1 MKYCVG
7 WTGCKVALGVGV
19 FIFYVLGAYAAK
31 SRLDGSIYIEIYI
44 WYRLPVIVLNGA
56 NSIISVGLQPYAS
69 QGVISITTRTY
80 AVVDRRGAP
89 AMPIGAHKRKS

>member
-1 MKYCVG
+1 M
-7 WTGCKVALGVGV
+7 TG
-19 FIFYVLGAYAAK
+19 IY
-31 SRLDGSIYIEIYI
+31 SRHIYRYIYI

>member
-1 MKYCVG
+1 M
-7 WTGCKVALGVGV
+7 GVGV